1 MAFRFDII
9 TLFPEVFQGLSH
21 SMLYQAEANGL
32 IEIRTHNLRNYGLGQ
47 RKQVDD
53 QVYGGGAGMLLKVE
67 PIVSLIEDIK
77 QEVTDTK
84 VVLLTPRGQLYRQS
98 LASKLSRAG
107 NLILICGHYEG
118 VDERINQYLDF
129 EISIGDYVLT
139 GGEIPAMVLVDS
151 VARLLEGVLGDPES
165 YQDESHSLKMLE
177 YPQYTR
183 PVEYRGSRVP
193 EVLLGGDHQA
203 IADWRREQA
212 IIKTRQ
218 NRPDLLEL

>member
-218 NRPDLLEL
+218 NRTVLLEL